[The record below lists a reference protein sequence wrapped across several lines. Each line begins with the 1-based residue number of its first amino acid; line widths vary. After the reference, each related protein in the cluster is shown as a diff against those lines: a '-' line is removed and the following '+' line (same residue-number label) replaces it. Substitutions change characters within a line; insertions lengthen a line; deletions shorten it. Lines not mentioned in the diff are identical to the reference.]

1 MIEVAL
7 MTPQEQNII
16 AARQKSAPVDITALA
31 TDLGLAVFDSFD
43 LPLGI
48 SGKICLDP
56 NAESPS
62 GYSITVNAAEPY
74 RRRRFTVAHECA
86 HFLLHRSK
94 IGDEL
99 TDDALYRSEKL
110 NSREEFQANNRAAE
124 LLMPRALMNEYIHK
138 GISSI
143 AELADTFEVSEPA
156 MRVRM
161 RYLYQLETA

>member
-1 MIEVAL
+1 
-7 MTPQEQNII
+7 MTPQEQIVI
-16 AARQKSAPVDITALA
+16 QQFQGAAPVDITALA
-31 TDLGLAVFDSFD
+31 TGLGIAVFDSYD
-43 LPLGI
+43 MPLGI

-56 NAESPS
+56 TADSKS
-62 GYSITVNAAEPY
+62 GYSITVNANEPY

-99 TDDALYRSEKL
+99 TDDALYRSKL

-124 LLMPRALMNEYIHK
+124 LLMPRKLMNECIRK
-138 GISSI
+138 GIVSI
-143 AELADTFEVSEPA
+143 SRLADEFEVSEPA

-161 RYLYQLETA
+161 RYLYQLESI

>member
-1 MIEVAL
+1 
-7 MTPQEQNII
+7 MTPQEQQII
-16 AARQKSAPVDITALA
+16 QAHQNAAPVDITALA
-31 TDLGLAVFDSFD
+31 TDLGLAVFYSYD

-56 NAESPS
+56 NADSPS
-62 GYSITVNAAEPY
+62 GYSITVNASEPY

-110 NSREEFQANNRAAE
+110 NSREEFDANNHAAE
-124 LLMPRALMNEYIHK
+124 LLMPRRLMNEYIRR
-138 GISSI
+138 GVSSVSQ
-143 AELADTFEVSEPA
+143 LANEFEVSEPA

-161 RYLYQLETA
+161 RYLYQLEST

>member
-1 MIEVAL
+1 
-7 MTPQEQNII
+7 MTAQEQAVIQTYQN
-16 AARQKSAPVDITALA
+16 AAPVDITALA
-31 TDLGLAVFDSFD
+31 TGLGIAVFDSYD
-43 LPLGI
+43 LPPGI

-62 GYSITVNAAEPY
+62 GYSITVNANEPY

-110 NSREEFQANNRAAE
+110 NTQEEFQANNRAAE
-124 LLMPRALMNEYIHK
+124 LLMPRKLMNDYIRK
-138 GISSI
+138 GIISI
-143 AELADTFEVSEPA
+143 SRLADEFEVSEPA

-161 RYLYQLETA
+161 RYLYQLESV

>member
-1 MIEVAL
+1 
-7 MTPQEQNII
+7 MTPQEFVVIQ
-16 AARQKSAPVDITALA
+16 RHQTKAPVDITALA
-31 TDLGLAVFDSFD
+31 TELGVAVFDSYD
-43 LPLGI
+43 LPPGI

-56 NAESPS
+56 TADS
-62 GYSITVNAAEPY
+62 GYSITVNANEPY

-110 NSREEFQANNRAAE
+110 NTQEEFQANNKAAE
-124 LLMPRALMNEYIHK
+124 LLMPRKLMNDYIRK
-138 GISSI
+138 GIVSVSQ
-143 AELADTFEVSEPA
+143 LADEFEVSEPA

-161 RYLYQLETA
+161 RYLYQLESM